1 MTTEKLVMNSLFAKT
16 ELKST
21 KVELASIDKYLQEYN
36 KIQFGNTTIYLDKI
50 SQIKKDVQK
59 GIEQVGDY
67 QDKIKKILTG
77 LKDLGLNDEIGPFQS
92 LKNDIDNDFKELVF
106 INDKLKF

>member
-1 MTTEKLVMNSLFAKT
+1 MSELKTVLNKLYNT
-16 ELKST
+16 ELASQ
-21 KVELASIDKYLQEYN
+21 KVKLASIDKYISEYN
-36 KIQFGNTTIYLDKI
+36 KISSSNTTIYLDKL
-50 SQIKKDVQK
+50 SQIRKDVQK
-59 GIEQVGDY
+59 GIEQVGNY
-67 QDKIKKILTG
+67 QDKIKKILSG

>member
-1 MTTEKLVMNSLFAKT
+1 MSELKTVYSKLFKT
-16 ELKST
+16 ELASQ
-21 KVELASIDKYLQEYN
+21 KVELASIDKYISEYN
-36 KIQFGNTTIYLDKI
+36 KISSSNTTIYLDKL
-50 SQIKKDVQK
+50 SQIRKDVQK

-67 QDKIKKILTG
+67 QDKIKKILSG

-106 INDKLKF
+106 INDKPKF

>member
-1 MTTEKLVMNSLFAKT
+1 MSEQKTVFNKLFKADLASQ
-16 ELKST
+16 
-21 KVELASIDKYLQEYN
+21 KVELASIDKYLSEYN
-36 KIQFGNTTIYLDKI
+36 KIQSSNTTIYLDRI
-50 SQIKKDVQK
+50 SQIRKDVQK

-67 QDKIKKILTG
+67 QDKIKKIVSG

>member
-1 MTTEKLVMNSLFAKT
+1 MSEQKTVFNKLFKADLASQ
-16 ELKST
+16 
-21 KVELASIDKYLQEYN
+21 KVDLASIDKYLSEYN
-36 KIQFGNTTIYLDKI
+36 KIQSSNTTIYLDRI
-50 SQIKKDVQK
+50 SQIRKDVQK

-67 QDKIKKILTG
+67 QDKIKKIVSG

>member
-1 MTTEKLVMNSLFAKT
+1 MSELKTVYSKLFKT
-16 ELKST
+16 ELASQ
-21 KVELASIDKYLQEYN
+21 KVELASIDKYISEYN
-36 KIQFGNTTIYLDKI
+36 KISSSNTTIYLDKL
-50 SQIKKDVQK
+50 SQIRKDVQK

-67 QDKIKKILTG
+67 QDKIKKILSG

>member
-1 MTTEKLVMNSLFAKT
+1 MSELKTVYNKLFKT
-16 ELKST
+16 ELASQ
-21 KVELASIDKYLQEYN
+21 KVELASIDKYISEYN
-36 KIQFGNTTIYLDKI
+36 KISSSNTTIYLDKL
-50 SQIKKDVQK
+50 SQIRKDVQK

-67 QDKIKKILTG
+67 QDKIKKILSG

>member
-1 MTTEKLVMNSLFAKT
+1 MREQKTVFNKLFKADLASQ
-16 ELKST
+16 
-21 KVELASIDKYLQEYN
+21 KVELASIDKYLSEYN
-36 KIQFGNTTIYLDKI
+36 KIQSSNTTIYLDRI
-50 SQIKKDVQK
+50 SQIRKDVQK

-67 QDKIKKILTG
+67 QDKIKKIVSG

>member
-1 MTTEKLVMNSLFAKT
+1 MSELKRVMNTLFKT
-16 ELKST
+16 ELAT
-21 KVELASIDKYLQEYN
+21 QKVELASIDKYIQEYN
-36 KIQFGNTTIYLDKI
+36 KIQSANTTIYLEKI
-50 SQIKKDVQK
+50 SQIRKDVQK

-67 QDKIKKILTG
+67 QDRIQKILTG

-92 LKNDIDNDFKELVF
+92 LNNDINNDFKELVF